1 MMEIF
6 GGKRGRGLIIVG
18 LIACLVLVTGIG
30 SAATEYRINVA
41 TATTGGV
48 YYPLGNAFAQVWT
61 KNLTGVRASAQATA
75 GTPQNI
81 QLMGTK
87 EAHIAFGQNGVCY
100 CAYYGTMQY
109 DGNPQKFIRGM
120 TYLYPNVMHFVARK
134 GSGVKSVSDLKGK
147 KFVPGAVAS
156 ATEINGREILSVY
169 GLNYMKDKGE
179 VNVRADF
186 VGYNEAADLI
196 KNNQTDVSLIAG
208 GIPTAAVMDMFASA
222 HVELMNMEED
232 KIKELQKEYPWY
244 FPIIVPKGTYPGQN
258 EDVLTVAV
266 ANILVCTDDLP
277 DDLVYTLVKT
287 LYDKHD
293 DLVAAH
299 MAAKDMKVE
308 DGMKGMIIPVHPGA
322 AKFFEENGVEIPNAE
337 M

>member
-1 MMEIF
+1 MAEVCRWKQLVSITII
-6 GGKRGRGLIIVG
+6 GLIVCMA
-18 LIACLVLVTGIG
+18 LATGIG
-30 SAATEYRINVA
+30 GAAKEYRINIA

-61 KNLTGVRASAQATA
+61 KNLPGVRASAQATA

-134 GSGVKSVSDLKGK
+134 GSGVKSVADLKGK

-156 ATEINGREILSVY
+156 ATEINGREILSIY
-169 GLNYMKDKGE
+169 NLNYMKDKGE
-179 VNVRADF
+179 VNVKADF

-222 HVELMNMEED
+222 HVELINIEED
-232 KIKELQKEYPWY
+232 KIKDLQKEYPWY
-244 FPIIVPKGTYPGQN
+244 FPIIVPKGTYPGQS

-299 MAAKDMKVE
+299 MAAKDMKIE
-308 DGMKGMIIPVHPGA
+308 DGMKGMIIPIHPGA
-322 AKFFEENGVEIPNAE
+322 AKFFEENGVKLPDVK